1 MSKLIKLI
9 YKIFNNIIELNG
21 VNIVILYDINN
32 KIWFS
37 LNDTYKSLGYKNIKA
52 EIQRH
57 HISPENITRY
67 NILFNSLNK
76 NQQQNILKQR
86 KNIQP
91 HMKMISEAGIYTI
104 LDTSKKPIA
113 KEFKEE
119 LINKILP
126 EFRQTGHIKTT
137 NKDKLKIKNL
147 EHKLTLINKEQ
158 SIHNKTKKIYK
169 NETGY
174 GFIYVL
180 ETKVLK
186 DGSEKKCYKIG
197 YTKDLN
203 KRLNTYKTG
212 NPDINLVHSE
222 NVNCNKKQL
231 EKCVLNLNSLKRLS
245 SKNEIICNNSL
256 DEIKSEIADCKKLI
270 IKHLNV

>member
-21 VNIVILYDINN
+21 INIVILYDKNN

-37 LNDTYKSLGYKNIKA
+37 LNDIYKSLGYKNIKA

-57 HISPENITRY
+57 HIHPENITRY
-67 NILFNSLNK
+67 KFLFNELSK
-76 NQQQNILKQR
+76 NQQQNIINQR
-86 KNIQP
+86 NNIQP

-126 EFRQTGHIKTT
+126 EFRQTGNIKTSI
-137 NKDKLKIKNL
+137 KDKLKIKKL
-147 EHKLTLINKEQ
+147 EKKLTLINKEQ
-158 SIHNKTKKIYK
+158 SLHNKTKKIY
-169 NETGY
+169 NDDTGY

-180 ETKVLK
+180 ETKILK
-186 DGSEKKCYKIG
+186 NGVEKKCYKIG

-212 NPDINLVHSE
+212 NPDIELVYSE

-256 DEIKSEIADCKKLI
+256 DEIKREITDCKKLI
-270 IKHLNV
+270 KKH